1 MIFLCVF
8 FPDDKKG
15 KNHVY
20 QKTSLSISF
29 LFFISDFLE
38 KKKKYI
44 YIYGGVSFGKLHLFK
59 T

>member
-8 FPDDKKG
+8 FLDDKKG

-20 QKTSLSISF
+20 QKTSLSIYF

-38 KKKKYI
+38 KKN
-44 YIYGGVSFGKLHLFK
+44 VV
-59 T
+59 